1 VALYWVIRGAKAW
14 RRRRHAT
21 RGTTTGR
28 IAWAWADLVQS
39 ARAFGHVVPKR
50 ATRLEQAA
58 ALAVLP
64 QADSLAA
71 QANAH
76 IFGPGTPDVD
86 DAQAYWHATNEARAD
101 LRANCDF
108 WRRLRSDI
116 DPRPLVARG
125 PEIPGA
131 GRRTLPTFATL
142 TRRTATP

>member
-76 IFGPGTPDVD
+76 IFGPGTPEAAEAESYWQAT
-86 DAQAYWHATNEARAD
+86 DAARGD
-101 LRANCDF
+101 LRAHCDF
-108 WRRLRSDI
+108 WRRLRSDV
-116 DPRPLVARG
+116 DPRPLFTRG
-125 PEIPGA
+125 PANPDA
-131 GRRTLPTFATL
+131 GRRRTLSAPL
-142 TRRTATP
+142 TRRATAS